1 MKNNKLFKG
10 FWLAVVACT
19 TLATFSCKDEPDAY
33 KTTDGKPTISYI
45 RPVAY
50 AQRDSILHEAYMGSS
65 ICIVGQNLRSIKKL
79 NFNDL
84 SAVLNTSYMTDNTV
98 IVTVPNELPSEVT
111 EKIYFITTGNDTVT
125 YDFHVAIPAPTIVSM
140 SNEWAAPGEEVTIV
154 GDYFFDDPNIP
165 LTVSFG
171 EEYSIPRS
179 AIKSFDKHN
188 IIFTMPEGV
197 PHELI
202 NVTSAYGSTDG
213 NFMYMD
219 NRGMLF
225 DFDTPCFTGV
235 VLGSA
240 KQGWHDFERYNDEFS
255 LSGTYMQLGNGAAQ
269 FPEDAKSTWDDTHF
283 SFEYWCGDWQDPE
296 TYAVHPRLFDVAD
309 FSDFNNLNL
318 KFEMYIPS
326 DNPWSAA
333 PMQIYFGGV
342 TKITNGNPGVKDIYG
357 NTLAGCNNTFFHE
370 QGTFPRALY
379 MPWNNTDDKLFHTSD
394 KWMTVTI
401 PMSDFNMDYD
411 GTKLSGTYTSSAD
424 FASFNI
430 FVIKGNYNDKTALP
444 NGKACKPIIKIDNI
458 RVVPN
463 R

>member
-10 FWLAVVACT
+10 FWLAVAACA
-19 TLATFSCKDEPDAY
+19 TLATTSCKDEPDAY
-33 KTTDGKPTISYI
+33 ETTGGKPTISYI

-50 AQRDSILHEAYMGSS
+50 AQRDSILHEAYMGST

-79 NFNDL
+79 NFNDQ

-98 IVTVPNELPSEVT
+98 IVTVPNELPGEVT
-111 EKIYFITTGNDTVT
+111 EKMYFITTGNDTVT

-171 EEYSIPRS
+171 ENYSIPRS

-219 NRGMLF
+219 KRGMLF
-225 DFDTPCFTGV
+225 DFDTPCITGE
-235 VLGSA
+235 VLSNH
-240 KQGWHDFERYNDEFS
+240 GWHNREIQADETS
-255 LSGTYMQLGNGAAQ
+255 LSGNYMVLGDGAFGLTA
-269 FPEDAKSTWDDTHF
+269 DAKGIWGDSKL
-283 SFEYWCGDWQDPE
+283 SFEYWPGNWQDPE
-296 TYAVHPRLFDVAD
+296 SYSTHPRLFDIAD
-309 FSDFNNLNL
+309 FSDFNNLNV
-318 KFEMYIPS
+318 KFEMRIS
-326 DNPWSAA
+326 EDAAWSAA

-342 TKITNGNPGVKDIYG
+342 DKVTNGAAGAKDIYG
-357 NTLAGCNNTFFHE
+357 NTLPGANNTFFHI
-370 QGTFPRALY
+370 QGDFPRALY
-379 MPWNNTDDKLFHTSD
+379 MPWRNEDDLLFDTGD

-401 PMSDFNMDYD
+401 PMSDFIYDYD
-411 GTKLSGTYTSSAD
+411 GSKLSHSYTSPSD
-424 FASFNI
+424 FAGFNI
-430 FVIKGNYNDKTALP
+430 FIIKGDYDGKTALP
-444 NGKACKPIIKIDNI
+444 NGADSKPLIKIDNI